1 MIRLIKSTFYNEQ
14 DTKNKLVDFVQK
26 AEIQAFGQECIKFE
40 EAFANWQGREHCMFV
55 NSGSSANLAIIRALL
70 NFGPYQARGDKV
82 GFSALTWS
90 TNAMPLI
97 ELD

>member
-26 AEIQAFGQECIKFE
+26 AEILSFGQECIKFE

-55 NSGSSANLAIIRALL
+55 NSGSSAKL
-70 NFGPYQARGDKV
+70 GSYQARRQSWLLGSHLVNKRY
-82 GFSALTWS
+82 ATY
-90 TNAMPLI
+90 
-97 ELD
+97 